1 MQSALRLTDQTILD
15 PQKVPGG
22 FQSLARDVPKS
33 RGNIDYG
40 GLLADSFGFLTM
52 QHSFRIASEY
62 RTRQALKGPFWEDYA
77 HALTVWRG
85 FGDGDTFRVNY
96 LGHPAMGS
104 TSAFIFANN
113 DAVSQATS
121 YGQPGYGRAKWR
133 QFLFANLYSLQ
144 FELGPVLGGVDRERR
159 PGADRPHPDAHGR
172 HRLVGR
178 RGHDRREV
186 DREAPSQPP
195 AMGQGRR
202 DLRDAHALAR
212 ERCGPQG
219 AVAPL
224 ARRGP
229 IEGAVTRRASSR
241 LGRAQ
246 FASGHRST
254 RLPQGESQRH
264 RARPDG
270 MRRAPASRQTAVN

>member
-1 MQSALRLTDQTILD
+1 MEYRRHCLHYLHAARALVLSLLAVACLPGGLFAQDVETIVIEDDTALVQSALRLTDQTVLD
-15 PQKVPGG
+15 PQRVPGG
-22 FQSLARDVPKS
+22 FQSLASDVPKS
-33 RGNIDYG
+33 RGNIDYR

-62 RTRQALKGPFWEDYA
+62 RTREALKGPFWEDYA

-144 FELGPVLGGVDRERR
+144 FELGPYSEASVGNVDQALIDHILTPTVGTAWSVVEDMIDAKWIAKLRR
-159 PGADRPHPDAHGR
+159 NHPRWANAVATFATPTHSLANVAGLKAPWYRPHP
-172 HRLVGR
+172 
-178 RGHDRREV
+178 
-186 DREAPSQPP
+186 P
-195 AMGQGRR
+195 AG
-202 DLRDAHALAR
+202 
-212 ERCGPQG
+212 
-219 AVAPL
+219 
-224 ARRGP
+224 
-229 IEGAVTRRASSR
+229 
-241 LGRAQ
+241 
-246 FASGHRST
+246 
-254 RLPQGESQRH
+254 
-264 RARPDG
+264 
-270 MRRAPASRQTAVN
+270 